1 MDLSR
6 TGFGQFMASGI
17 GRLARIIV
25 GLALVAWGYMLLNSV
40 AGIVLII
47 VGLVPLAAG
56 IFDFCV
62 VSALLG
68 GPFWG
73 VAIRKVQSPKKIA
86 PRVAGL

>member
-73 VAIRKVQSPKKIA
+73 VAIRAAGMSTKGQS
-86 PRVAGL
+86 R